1 MRLANHRGCYS
12 FYCRMHVCMQ
22 MHDPRFLQICSFLI
36 TKVVKNWKSFL
47 FFTLSFVSIHSAP
60 SVHTVFV
67 NSLWIGMKLI
77 WEISSDSQENFSVLA
92 FSYKQCLLNGTEL
105 LYTGEVTSLTHK
117 LIGDIWFW
125 CFIRFLHI
133 YFSALPPPP
142 PLPPCR
148 SLPLARKGAVS
159 SALYMAWLEGLSK
172 DLPPMLLV
180 RGNHQSVLTFY
191 S

>member
-77 WEISSDSQENFSVLA
+77 CEISSDSQEKFSVLA

-133 YFSALPPPP
+133 YFSALPPP
-142 PLPPCR
+142 LPPCR